1 MSVQPIDLQVLFA
14 RLNLIGREQMAHRN
28 MILQAQ
34 AVAASEI
41 AERSA
46 EEDRRV
52 SELPTE
58 EKSSEKVSDESESQ
72 TGSQEES
79 GDHEPAE
86 ESTNQEVL
94 RDPDLGQNIDIS
106 G

>member
-28 MILQAQ
+28 LILQAQ

-52 SELPTE
+52 SDLPSE
-58 EKSSEKVSDESESQ
+58 EENSEKVSDEPESRK
-72 TGSQEES
+72 GSQEES
-79 GDHEPAE
+79 GNHEPAE
-86 ESTNQEVL
+86 ERANQEIL

>member
-14 RLNLIGREQMAHRN
+14 RLNLIGREQIAHRS
-28 MILQAQ
+28 MIVQAQ
-34 AVAASEI
+34 AVAAEEI

-52 SELPTE
+52 GGLQTGE
-58 EKSSEKVSDESESQ
+58 EGPEQVSDDSESRQ
-72 TGSQEES
+72 GSQEQS
-79 GDHEPAE
+79 RDREPE
-86 ESTNQEVL
+86 RESTNQEVL

>member
-14 RLNLIGREQMAHRN
+14 RLNLIGREQTAQKN

-41 AERSA
+41 AERSEA
-46 EEDRRV
+46 EDRRV
-52 SELPTE
+52 SELRAE
-58 EKSSEKVSDESESQ
+58 EDGPEKVADESESQ
-72 TGSQEES
+72 QSPQEQG
-79 GDHEPAE
+79 GDHEPAQ
-86 ESTNQEVL
+86 ESANQEIL